1 MNFLHGVPVKPNY
14 TLWVGPPLGG
24 ERPIF
29 RVGPRLQKGKEKV
42 TGSKTNFKHLVVYVC
57 KFWYVV
63 TILKYAMLKSSPY
76 TGLDR
81 QKDPEC

>member
-1 MNFLHGVPVKPNY
+1 MGRP
-14 TLWVGPPLGG
+14 TLRG

-29 RVGPRLQKGKEKV
+29 RVGPRLQKEKEKV
-42 TGSKTNFKHLVVYVC
+42 TGSKTNFKHPVIYVC

-63 TILKYAMLKSSPY
+63 TIWKYDMLKSSSC

-81 QKDPEC
+81 QKAPGC